1 MKRKLSSL
9 SIALFLTSSTLMA
22 QDQECS
28 ILTASDIQTITGT
41 SVVKIPFGSKIGA
54 GGQCANYAYAE
65 GDQKLYLGVNQIRSV
80 SEYSNTLD
88 HVPQAVY
95 PKREKLTDLGDEA
108 VLMKDASG
116 SMRYLVARKG
126 NKGVVLFPFR
136 NKKNPSLDP
145 SDEQLKKLA
154 EIALSR

>member
-54 GGQCANYAYAE
+54 GGQCANFVTE
-65 GDQKLYLGVNQIRSV
+65 DQKMYLGVNQIRSI
-80 SEYSNTLD
+80 SEYTNTLD

-126 NKGVVLFPFR
+126 SKGVVLFPFR